1 MLQKFYLIELS
12 YVGPNQ
18 PKGPLGQRIRVR
30 QEPGRKNM
38 SGELCSEGW
47 LGTTDDWDKTAIGEF
62 DEHGTREKLKEYDIQ
77 LPNTSRPRCT
87 DYSHSHE
94 HSEWWNK
101 RNSY

>member
-1 MLQKFYLIELS
+1 MSKFYLIDLS

-38 SGELCSEGW
+38 SGESCSEGW
-47 LGTTDDWDKTAIGEF
+47 LGTTGDWDSTAVGEF
-62 DEHGTREKLKEYDIQ
+62 DEQSAREKLKSYGVQ
-77 LPNTSRPRCT
+77 LPDSSKLKCT
-87 DYSHSHE
+87 DYSHSNE
-94 HSEWWNK
+94 SSEWWNK